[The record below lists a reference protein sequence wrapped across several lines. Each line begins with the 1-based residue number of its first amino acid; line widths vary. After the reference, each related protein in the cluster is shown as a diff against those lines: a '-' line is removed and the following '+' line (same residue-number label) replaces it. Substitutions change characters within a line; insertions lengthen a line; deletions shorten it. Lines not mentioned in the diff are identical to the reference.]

1 MAKLGE
7 VCLINPKSCTLRDDT
22 EVSFIPMTKVG
33 EHGEFDASEIKNYS
47 EVKKGFTN
55 FQNGDILFAKIT
67 PCMENGKGAIAHNMK
82 NGIGF
87 GSTEFHVLRPDTD
100 KITSEWLYYLTTW
113 KTFRKE
119 AERNMTGSAGQK
131 RVPKT
136 FLENY
141 VVNLPDIDTQ
151 KSENKILRKVDDLI
165 FLRKQQLAKLDELA
179 KARFV
184 EMFGTFPANPF
195 RWSIGKIQDVVSDV
209 RYGSSRPA
217 VEGGKY
223 PYLRM
228 NNITYS
234 GELDL
239 RDTKRIDIPDSE
251 LDKCTVRRGDVLFNR
266 TNSKELVGKTCVYN
280 RDELMVLAGFVIRVR
295 INERIRPEVLSAFL
309 NMDFSK
315 RMLIGMCKTAIG
327 QANINAKELQN
338 IDLYIPP
345 IELQDQFVTLKNKID
360 QQKQTVQQ
368 SLEKL
373 ELLKQAPLQE
383 SFGYLPQSPDGDS
396 PLTEGALTWPQGKSL
411 PL

>member
-113 KTFRKE
+113 KAFRKE

-151 KSENKILRKVDDLI
+151 KSENKILRKLDDLI
-165 FLRKQQLAKLDELA
+165 FLRKQQLAKLDELV

-184 EMFGTFPANPF
+184 EMFGDPSNNPMGWKKQNF
-195 RWSIGKIQDVVSDV
+195 EDIALLITDGEHMTPQRTNKGIYLLSARNILNHTIQLDDVDYIDEEE
-209 RYGSSRPA
+209 YG
-217 VEGGKY
+217 
-223 PYLRM
+223 
-228 NNITYS
+228 
-234 GELDL
+234 
-239 RDTKRIDIPDSE
+239 RIA
-251 LDKCTVRRGDVLFNR
+251 RRIVPQQGDVLVSCSGSIGRCCVVPSELKFQMVRSVALIRFNN
-266 TNSKELVGKTCVYN
+266 TINPIFAEWLIAT
-280 RDELMVLAGFVIRVR
+280 DELQKQIYT
-295 INERIRPEVLSAFL
+295 SATQ
-309 NMDFSK
+309 SS
-315 RMLIGMCKTAIG
+315 
-327 QANINAKELQN
+327 QANLFQGKIRKLCGYVPPLSLQN
-338 IDLYIPP
+338 
-345 IELQDQFVTLKNKID
+345 QFAAFVERVDK
-360 QQKQTVQQ
+360 QKQTVQQ

-373 ELLKQAPLQE
+373 ELMKKALMQE
-383 SFGYLPQSPDGDS
+383 YFG
-396 PLTEGALTWPQGKSL
+396 
-411 PL
+411 

>member
-113 KTFRKE
+113 KAFRKE

-165 FLRKQQLAKLDELA
+165 FLRKQQLAKLDELI

-184 EMFGTFPANPF
+184 EMFGDPSNNPMGWKKQNF
-195 RWSIGKIQDVVSDV
+195 EDIARLITDGEHMTPQRTNKGIYLLSARNILNHTIQLDDVDYIDEEE
-209 RYGSSRPA
+209 YG
-217 VEGGKY
+217 
-223 PYLRM
+223 
-228 NNITYS
+228 
-234 GELDL
+234 
-239 RDTKRIDIPDSE
+239 RIA
-251 LDKCTVRRGDVLFNR
+251 RRIVPQQGDVLVSCSGSIGRCCVVPSELKFQMVRSVALIRFNN
-266 TNSKELVGKTCVYN
+266 TINPIFAEWLIAT
-280 RDELMVLAGFVIRVR
+280 DELQKQIYT
-295 INERIRPEVLSAFL
+295 SATQ
-309 NMDFSK
+309 SS
-315 RMLIGMCKTAIG
+315 
-327 QANINAKELQN
+327 QANLFQGKIRKLCGYVPPLSLQN
-338 IDLYIPP
+338 
-345 IELQDQFVTLKNKID
+345 QFAAFVERVDK
-360 QQKQTVQQ
+360 QKQTVQQ

-373 ELLKQAPLQE
+373 ELMKKALMQE
-383 SFGYLPQSPDGDS
+383 YFG
-396 PLTEGALTWPQGKSL
+396 
-411 PL
+411 

>member
-113 KTFRKE
+113 ETFRKE

-165 FLRKQQLAKLDELA
+165 FLRKQQLAKLDELV

-184 EMFGTFPANPF
+184 EMFGDPVANIANWPIERLEKHLTIIGGYAFKSDGF
-195 RWSIGKIQDVVSDV
+195 RAKGIPVLRIGNINSGYFQPTNMVYWHDDSTLE
-209 RYGSSRPA
+209 RYKMHPGDLVISLTGT
-217 VEGGKY
+217 VGKNDY
-223 PYLRM
+223 GNVCILGNDYSEYYLNQR
-228 NNITYS
+228 NAKL
-234 GELDL
+234 ELNETL
-239 RDTKRIDIPDSE
+239 NGIYLSE
-251 LDKCTVRRGDVLFNR
+251 LLKFPQIKGRLTGISRG
-266 TNSKELVGKTCVYN
+266 
-280 RDELMVLAGFVIRVR
+280 IR
-295 INERIRPEVLSAFL
+295 
-309 NMDFSK
+309 
-315 RMLIGMCKTAIG
+315 
-327 QANINAKELQN
+327 QANISNKDILSLP
-338 IDLYIPP
+338 ILIPP
-345 IELQDQFVTLKNKID
+345 ISLQKQFAAFVERVER
-360 QQKQTVQQ
+360 QKQTVQQ

-373 ELLKQAPLQE
+373 ELMKKALMQE
-383 SFGYLPQSPDGDS
+383 YFG
-396 PLTEGALTWPQGKSL
+396 
-411 PL
+411 